1 MPRSE
6 GEESTATTGADYY
19 AMTKEQV
26 VEKLKKKKTET
37 NRKDKRLRGVVAKLR
52 EEVAEKD
59 KKIKELEEGG
69 GRKRIKEERVIERV

>member
-26 VEKLKKKKTET
+26 VEKLKK
-37 NRKDKRLRGVVAKLR
+37 RRP
-52 EEVAEKD
+52 
-59 KKIKELEEGG
+59 
-69 GRKRIKEERVIERV
+69 KRIERTKG